1 MRSLSRV
8 RKGRKG
14 VSTTIGMAM
23 FMLIFALTVSNLFVF
38 SQRFVNYIET
48 AKTELDFQNQ
58 RAQEYLIVIP
68 TGSDTSASIQ
78 IINPTS
84 QLILVTQ
91 IWSKN
96 QVLQDQM
103 VIPAFGKQVIAF
115 NAPLTNDGNFTVVT
129 SRGNAFAGMIL
140 K

>member
-115 NAPLTNDGNFTVVT
+115 NAPLTNDGNFTVIT